1 MKSKV
6 IEIIGPPGVGKS
18 TIYHS
23 LCRKWENGSQWVYPE
38 VLLTNKPPL
47 FPVRKWM
54 IYRMRLLLHKK
65 LVKTIPVDYGL
76 RFDEQ
81 QQQLAKFCWQHLS
94 DASFYGDRDT
104 NKRFRSAYFL
114 FSAFCLYQAII
125 EKATETPCIIEEG
138 LLQKSFFIRDNEAD
152 DQLSK
157 SLLNEYL
164 ELVPLPYAIIYIDT
178 PDTNEVV
185 KRLRGRSK
193 VIASHFGKNDEA
205 LRRDIEQWRHVQ
217 DNILERMKTAG
228 VSIIRINGMQPVKE
242 NVTEI
247 LKMLKNLNGI
257 REASE
262 GNMVNAPKKDPFKA
276 IKNITQLLFHNS

>member
-23 LCRKWENGSQWVYPE
+23 LCRKWETGSQWVYPE

-54 IYRMRLLLHKK
+54 VYRMRLLFHKK

-81 QQQLAKFCWQHLS
+81 QQQLAKFCWKHLS
-94 DASFYGDRDT
+94 DTSFYDEKDT

-125 EKATETPCIIEEG
+125 EKSTETPCIIEEG
-138 LLQKSFFIRDNEAD
+138 FLQKSFFIKDNEAD
-152 DQLSK
+152 EQLTK
-157 SLLNEYL
+157 NLLNEYL

-217 DNILERMKTAG
+217 DNILERMKAAG
-228 VSIIRINGMQPVKE
+228 VSIIRINGLQPVKD
-242 NVTEI
+242 NVTRI
-247 LKMLKNLNGI
+247 LKVLKDLTHI
-257 REASE
+257 REAGE
-262 GNMVNAPKKDPFKA
+262 ENQVVTPKKDPLST
-276 IKNITQLLFHNS
+276 IKHITQLLFHNS